1 MAKNNTSTIIFLIVA
16 SLTIY
21 LVTSNFVM
29 NASGLEGFFA
39 GIPHSF
45 VNGEY
50 TSICYQMCF
59 DLIKNSSTKGYDPK
73 FLSMPEVKKVCT
85 DAKDY
90 GDMGYC
96 DKSLGTL

>member
-39 GIPHSF
+39 GIPHTF
-45 VNGEY
+45 VNGIYE
-50 TSICYQMCF
+50 SICNEMCY
-59 DLIKNSSTKGYDPK
+59 DLIKNPSTKGYHAK
-73 FLSMPEVKKVCT
+73 FLAIPVVKDSCI
-85 DAKDY
+85 DAESYAKE
-90 GDMGYC
+90 MGFC
-96 DKSLGTL
+96 SLVM